1 MTKTGV
7 FATDKEFALL
17 REKANRART
26 TPVIALS
33 LADGLAGRDFASL
46 AHMDVKQT
54 CHALAMKHGLPEI
67 PGFYGIDQN
76 KEFVR
81 V

>member
-1 MTKTGV
+1 MTIILEQ
-7 FATDKEFALL
+7 DDLKELL
-17 REKANRART
+17 RLNDEASN

-46 AHMDVKQT
+46 AWNRVRDKWEEFGKKYDFDPTKVK
-54 CHALAMKHGLPEI
+54 
-67 PGFYGIDQN
+67 GIKRDTG
-76 KEFVR
+76 EVL